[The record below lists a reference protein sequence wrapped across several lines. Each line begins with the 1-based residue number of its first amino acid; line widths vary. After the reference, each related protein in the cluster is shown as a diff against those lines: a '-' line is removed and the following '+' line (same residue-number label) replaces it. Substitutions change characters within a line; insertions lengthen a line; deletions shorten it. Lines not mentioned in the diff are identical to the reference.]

1 VSEQIS
7 RANSL
12 ARTEPKEAIEM
23 LDQLEAFLEN
33 EGADAEVPS
42 ILGKSQI
49 ARARQRAEAALKMLA
64 LIGSPARYPESVDAW
79 ANGEALSIDDMK
91 GKVVLLD
98 FFAIWCGPCVAT
110 FPHLRRWHEEYTD
123 QGLHVIGV
131 SRYYQYGWDEERSRP
146 KRDKEIEPE
155 QEREVMERFLEHHEL
170 QHRIAYVT
178 DSDLQQHYLVSGI
191 PHVVLIDR
199 AGKVRLFRI
208 GSNPQ
213 NAVDLEEAIVECL
226 DETSVSQ

>member
-1 VSEQIS
+1 V
-7 RANSL
+7 
-12 ARTEPKEAIEM
+12 
-23 LDQLEAFLEN
+23 
-33 EGADAEVPS
+33 
-42 ILGKSQI
+42 
-49 ARARQRAEAALKMLA
+49 
-64 LIGSPARYPESVDAW
+64 
-79 ANGEALSIDDMK
+79 
-91 GKVVLLD
+91 
-98 FFAIWCGPCVAT
+98 
-110 FPHLRRWHEEYTD
+110 
-123 QGLHVIGV
+123 
-131 SRYYQYGWDEERSRP
+131 
-146 KRDKEIEPE
+146 RDREIEPE
-155 QEREVMERFLEHHEL
+155 QEREATEHFLKHHQL

>member
-1 VSEQIS
+1 
-7 RANSL
+7 
-12 ARTEPKEAIEM
+12 
-23 LDQLEAFLEN
+23 
-33 EGADAEVPS
+33 
-42 ILGKSQI
+42 
-49 ARARQRAEAALKMLA
+49 
-64 LIGSPARYPESVDAW
+64 VDAW

-91 GKVVLLD
+91 GTVVLLD
-98 FFAIWCGPCVAT
+98 FFAVWCGPCVAT
-110 FPHLRRWHEEYTD
+110 FPHLKKWHEQYANR
-123 QGLHVIGV
+123 GLHVIGV
-131 SRYYQYGWDEERSRP
+131 SRYYEYGWDGGNSRP
-146 KRDKEIEPE
+146 VRDREIEPE
-155 QEREVMERFLEHHEL
+155 QEREATEHFLKHHQL